1 MEEWRDIEDY
11 KGLYQVSNMG
21 RVKSLERTVW
31 NGRGY
36 YVTIHERILKPKKD
50 RGGYLQVHL
59 CKNGKAK
66 FYTVHK
72 LVATAFCE
80 NPEGYTVVNHID
92 EDKTNNNADNLEWCS
107 RSYNNTYNDRAKKI
121 GKKNTNH
128 PKMSKPVI
136 GVDRVTGLIVEFAS
150 VHEAERQTGINQSNI
165 CNCLKG
171 KYKSAGGYVWFYAD

>member
-59 CKNGKAK
+59 CKDGKAK

-72 LVATAFCE
+72 LVATVFCE
-80 NPEGYTVVNHID
+80 NPEGYTEINHKD

-107 RSYNNTYNDRAKKI
+107 KSYNNSYNGRAKKA
-121 GKKNTNH
+121 GKKI
-128 PKMSKPVI
+128 SKPVI
-136 GVDRVTGLIVEFAS
+136 GINKVSGLILEFPSAR
-150 VHEAERQTGINQSNI
+150 EAEKETGIAHQSI
-165 CNCLKG
+165 CSCLKG
-171 KYKSAGGYVWFYAD
+171 RLKSTGGYVWYYAD